1 MKNLS
6 LLPQSLKQGL
16 TLVIEFG
23 KKDLLSFQVD
33 NSILTAENKDS
44 FVKELLRS
52 IAIRTKLDARRNI
65 DGLNVYSVKKLLP
78 NRTFTLNVLF
88 DGELIRTAMT
98 GFTLPTIVLKDLPLL
113 GTYLADCF
121 SFGIDCPERIVPE
134 LTKEPKA
141 IKPAKVMTA
150 AQKAQ
155 QKANAKERA
164 EKIAKIK
171 AQRLENSAEFAAKVL
186 GV

>member
-6 LLPQSLKQGL
+6 LLPQTLKKGL

-23 KKDLLSFQVD
+23 QKDLLSFQID
-33 NSILTAENKDS
+33 QSILTAENKTV
-44 FVKELLRS
+44 FVNELLRS
-52 IAIRTKLDARRNI
+52 IAIRTKLDNRRNV

-98 GFTLPTIVLKDLPLL
+98 GFVLPTIVLKDLPML
-113 GTYLADCF
+113 GNYLSDCF
-121 SFGIDCPERIVPE
+121 SFGIDCPERIVPQ
-134 LTKEPKA
+134 LTKQVKEAKPK
-141 IKPAKVMTA
+141 KELTA

-155 QKANAKERA
+155 QKANIKERA
-164 EKIAKIK
+164 EKVAKIK
-171 AQRLENSAEFAAKVL
+171 AIRLEQSANFASDVL

>member
-52 IAIRTKLDARRNI
+52 IAIRTKLDNRRNI

-98 GFTLPTIVLKDLPLL
+98 GFTLPTMVLKDLPLL

-171 AQRLENSAEFAAKVL
+171 AQRLENSAEFAANVL

>member
-6 LLPQSLKQGL
+6 LLPQSLRQGL

-33 NSILTAENKDS
+33 NSILTAENKDV

-52 IAIRTKLDARRNI
+52 IAIRTKLDNRRNI

-98 GFTLPTIVLKDLPLL
+98 GFVLPTIVLKDLPLL

-150 AQKAQ
+150 QQKAQ

-164 EKIAKIK
+164 EKIALIK
-171 AQRLENSAEFAAKVL
+171 ADRMAKSADYAKEVL

>member
-6 LLPQSLKQGL
+6 LLPQSLRQGL

-33 NSILTAENKDS
+33 NSILTAENKDI

-52 IAIRTKLDARRNI
+52 IAIRTKLDNRRNI

-98 GFTLPTIVLKDLPLL
+98 GFVLPTIVLKDLPLL

-141 IKPAKVMTA
+141 IKPAKTLTA

-164 EKIAKIK
+164 EKIALIK
-171 AQRLENSAEFAAKVL
+171 ADRMAKSEDYAANVL

>member
-1 MKNLS
+1 MKNLN
-6 LLPQSLKQGL
+6 LLPQTLKKGL

-23 KKDLLSFQVD
+23 RKDLLAFQID
-33 NSILTAENKDS
+33 QSILTAENKTA
-44 FVKELLRS
+44 FVQELLRS

-98 GFTLPTIVLKDLPLL
+98 GFVLPTIVLKDLPML

-150 AQKAQ
+150 QQKAQ

-164 EKIAKIK
+164 EKIALIK
-171 AQRLENSAEFAAKVL
+171 ADRMAKSADYAKEVL

>member
-1 MKNLS
+1 MKNLN
-6 LLPQSLKQGL
+6 LLPQTLKKGL

-23 KKDLLSFQVD
+23 RKDLLSFQID
-33 NSILTAENKDS
+33 QSILTAENKTA
-44 FVKELLRS
+44 FVQELLRS
-52 IAIRTKLDARRNI
+52 IAIRTKLDNRRNV

-98 GFTLPTIVLKDLPLL
+98 GFVLPTIVLKDLPML

-141 IKPAKVMTA
+141 IKPAKTLTA

-164 EKIAKIK
+164 EKIALIK
-171 AQRLENSAEFAAKVL
+171 ADRLAKSADYAKEVL

>member
-52 IAIRTKLDARRNI
+52 IAIRTKLDNRRNI

-150 AQKAQ
+150 QQKAQ

-164 EKIAKIK
+164 EKIALIK
-171 AQRLENSAEFAAKVL
+171 ADRMAKSADYAKEVL

>member
-1 MKNLS
+1 MKNLN
-6 LLPQSLKQGL
+6 LLPQSLKRGL

-33 NSILTAENKDS
+33 DSILTAENKDI

-52 IAIRTKLDARRNI
+52 IAIRTKLDNRRNI

-150 AQKAQ
+150 QQKAQ

-164 EKIAKIK
+164 EKIALIK
-171 AQRLENSAEFAAKVL
+171 ADRMAKSADYAKEVL

>member
-1 MKNLS
+1 M
-6 LLPQSLKQGL
+6 

-23 KKDLLSFQVD
+23 QKDLLSFQID
-33 NSILTAENKDS
+33 QSILTAENKTA
-44 FVKELLRS
+44 FVNELLRS
-52 IAIRTKLDARRNI
+52 IAIRTKLDNRRNV

-98 GFTLPTIVLKDLPLL
+98 GFVLPTIVLKDLPLL
-113 GTYLADCF
+113 GTYLSDCF
-121 SFGIDCPERIVPE
+121 SFGIDCPERIVPQ
-134 LTKEPKA
+134 LIKEPKEA
-141 IKPAKVMTA
+141 KPKKELSA

-155 QKANAKERA
+155 QKANIKERA
-164 EKIAKIK
+164 EKVAKIK
-171 AQRLENSAEFAAKVL
+171 ALRLEQSANFASDVL